1 MQPAD
6 RRALHPLQWL
16 SPQVRA
22 GRGLHWVE
30 EGSQGGTGTPTSAAT
45 QKSASWDL
53 RVALGW
59 GWRWGESP
67 VDPWGERRGRGGD
80 CVVSLSLAPSHRQ
93 PGWPWESRDER
104 EVSLFEVLP
113 ALEAVVRN
121 SWLFIAFGNK
131 TIKALKTALL
141 CACQGDGVGLPQ
153 HGVALQ
159 PWVLRRT
166 VPRLHRPHPL
176 VWRTSLPAGQAH
188 ARSRERSCWGG
199 GYSMPLRRI
208 WLAAISM
215 TLMMKAMAK
224 AQMRLF
230 RTQVCL
236 FCFWECTAGR
246 RGGRRAEGQ
255 EAGREGREGREK

>member
-1 MQPAD
+1 MAFPSRPGGEGA
-6 RRALHPLQWL
+6 PLGGGRKPGWDGDAHFCGNPEVSLWGLEGRPGVGVEVGGSLQLTPGENEGGAVVTAWSASL
-16 SPQVRA
+16 LLPHTA
-22 GRGLHWVE
+22 NLDGRGNPEMNV
-30 EGSQGGTGTPTSAAT
+30 
-45 QKSASWDL
+45 
-53 RVALGW
+53 
-59 GWRWGESP
+59 
-67 VDPWGERRGRGGD
+67 
-80 CVVSLSLAPSHRQ
+80 
-93 PGWPWESRDER
+93 
-104 EVSLFEVLP
+104 VSLFEVLP

-141 CACQGDGVGLPQ
+141 CTCQGDGVGLPR

-246 RGGRRAEGQ
+246 RGGRGAEGQ